1 MNFKLVVMYSGRL
14 VAEEFYPLDF
24 GIKKKHFL
32 VHL

>member
-14 VAEEFYPLDF
+14 VAEEFYPLDS
-24 GIKKKHFL
+24 GTKKTHFL